1 MHNDQE
7 YTVTEE
13 YGCTVIRGS
22 VPLLDMANIL
32 ESAPKGSVM
41 NIQLAGML
49 KAVAV
54 IGTPD
59 ACRAALKSLGF
70 TTAPSTEMLNEL
82 STQERIDI
90 WRLKG
95 EVGSSAL
102 TMANALT
109 GHLAAGQKAPHPLDP
124 ADFRRC
130 ALFLRWVPELRVRIC
145 ELEQLSPQW
154 KAIVSHWDEFEHLLD
169 EEVPGW
175 DTEIP
180 DGHSVILYE
189 RMNEVIRNAQ

>member
-32 ESAPKGSVM
+32 ESAPQGSVM

-59 ACRAALKSLGF
+59 ACRAALNTLGF
-70 TTAPSTEMLNEL
+70 TTAPSAEMLKNHSLE
-82 STQERIDI
+82 ERMDL

-102 TMANALT
+102 VMANALT
-109 GHLAAGQKAPHPLDP
+109 GKFAPGQGSPHPLDP

-130 ALFLRWVPELRVRIC
+130 ALLLKWAPELRPRIH
-145 ELEQLSPQW
+145 ELETLSPQW
-154 KAIVSHWDEFEHLLD
+154 QAIVSHWDEFEHLLD

-189 RMNEVIRNAQ
+189 RMNEVIRNAH